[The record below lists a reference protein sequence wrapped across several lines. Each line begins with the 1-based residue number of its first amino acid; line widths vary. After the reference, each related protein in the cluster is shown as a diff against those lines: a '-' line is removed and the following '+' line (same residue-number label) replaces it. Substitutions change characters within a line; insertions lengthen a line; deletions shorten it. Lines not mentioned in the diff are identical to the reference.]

1 VDVRVTQPGPINV
14 KALDISQSGMLLEV
28 PQSAAH
34 WALGK
39 DLQLQFTLPAQ
50 SQVIKAGAS
59 VVRKQGATHLGV
71 RFTRLLSEDLQA
83 LQQYVQS
90 LPPS

>member
-1 VDVRVTQPGPINV
+1 MTQPGPINV

-50 SQVIKAGAS
+50 SLTEI
-59 VVRKQGATHLGV
+59 RKKLRRSMKSPVGG
-71 RFTRLLSEDLQA
+71 
-83 LQQYVQS
+83 
-90 LPPS
+90 